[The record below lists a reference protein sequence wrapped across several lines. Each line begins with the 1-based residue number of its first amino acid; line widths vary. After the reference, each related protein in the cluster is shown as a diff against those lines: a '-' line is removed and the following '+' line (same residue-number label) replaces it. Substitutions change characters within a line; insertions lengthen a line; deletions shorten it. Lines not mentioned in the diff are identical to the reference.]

1 MNEYQEKHL
10 EVTLKHNKRVKS
22 IRENRLPKSCVEA
35 IDDAIKAMDD
45 IHESIVDG
53 VMYGYHPL
61 SMNEIVKLV
70 EAFNKLRSEFTIR
83 EVPKYD

>member
-10 EVTLKHNKRVKS
+10 EETLKHNKRVKS
-22 IRENRLPKSCVEA
+22 IRENRLPKSCVDA

-61 SMNEIVKLV
+61 SMNDIVKLV
-70 EAFNKLRSEFTIR
+70 EAFNKLRSEFTTR

>member
-10 EVTLKHNKRVKS
+10 EETLKHNKRVKS
-22 IRENRLPKSCVEA
+22 IRENRLPKSCVDA

-45 IHESIVDG
+45 IHGSIIDG

-61 SMNEIVKLV
+61 SMNDIVTLV
-70 EAFNKLRSEFTIR
+70 EAFNKLRFEFTAR
-83 EVPKYD
+83 QVPKYD

>member
-22 IRENRLPKSCVEA
+22 IRENRLPKSCVDA

-45 IHESIVDG
+45 LHGSIVDG

-61 SMNEIVKLV
+61 SMNDIVALV
-70 EAFNKLRSEFTIR
+70 QAFDKLRSEFTTR

>member
-1 MNEYQEKHL
+1 MNEFQEKHL
-10 EVTLKHNKRVKS
+10 EETLKHNKRVKS
-22 IRENRLPKSCVEA
+22 IRENRLPKSCVDA

-61 SMNEIVKLV
+61 SMNDIVKLV
-70 EAFNKLRSEFTIR
+70 EAFNKLRSEFTTR

>member
-10 EVTLKHNKRVKS
+10 EQTLKHNKRVKS
-22 IRENRLPKSCVEA
+22 IRENRLPKCCVDA

-61 SMNEIVKLV
+61 SMNDIVKLV
-70 EAFNKLRSEFTIR
+70 EAFNKLRSEFTTR

>member
-1 MNEYQEKHL
+1 MNEYQQIHL
-10 EVTLKHNKRVKS
+10 EETLKHNKRVKS
-22 IRENRLPKSCVEA
+22 IRENRLPKCCVDA

-45 IHESIVDG
+45 LHGSIVDG

-61 SMNEIVKLV
+61 SMDDIVKLV
-70 EAFNKLRSEFTIR
+70 NAVHKLRSEFTTR

>member
-22 IRENRLPKSCVEA
+22 IREKRLPKSCVDA

-45 IHESIVDG
+45 IHESIIDG
-53 VMYGYHPL
+53 VVHGYNPL
-61 SMNEIVKLV
+61 SLEDVIKL
-70 EAFNKLRSEFTIR
+70 AQAARKLQSEFTTR